1 MTNIAMLRLWGL
13 LAPWGLWLVLGLT
26 PGMAVAAQQIL
37 TAEQGS
43 LLDDIESVLGE
54 EQIEIVQAAE
64 TDRFAIIY
72 ATRANGSHV
81 TITLAQTP
89 LEDTRITLLVA
100 SDSPEDKNFDQFL
113 LQRLLQA
120 Q

>member
-1 MTNIAMLRLWGL
+1 MTNIAILRL
-13 LAPWGLWLVLGLT
+13 WGLWLVLGLT

-37 TAEQGS
+37 IADQGT
-43 LLDDIESVLGE
+43 LLDDIETVLGE
-54 EQIEIVQAAE
+54 EQIEIMEAAE

-89 LEDTRITLLVA
+89 HEETQITLLVA

-113 LQRLLQA
+113 LQRLLNA